1 MKIARAIAAHGQGQL
16 KDDPDARDIEEI
28 TLSYTFHPVD
38 GDKNA
43 S

>member
-1 MKIARAIAAHGQGQL
+1 MRMPVFFVDPKIM
-16 KDDPDARDIEEI
+16 DDPDARRAEI

-38 GDKNA
+38 EGKKA